1 MDFEIIDRLCE
12 SIRLMQEIIRKQ
24 EEIIAQHEIIL
35 TEQLIELKEINENNL
50 STIEHLRRKSEHGC

>member
-24 EEIIAQHEIIL
+24 EEIIAQHEIIMTGQL
-35 TEQLIELKEINENNL
+35 TELKEINESNL
-50 STIEHLRRKSEHGC
+50 TTIEHLRRESNGR

>member
-24 EEIIAQHEIIL
+24 EEIIAQHEIIMTGQL
-35 TEQLIELKEINENNL
+35 TEIKEINESNL
-50 STIEHLRRKSEHGC
+50 TVIEHLRREKDGR

>member
-35 TEQLIELKEINENNL
+35 TGQLTELKEINENNL
-50 STIEHLRRKSEHGC
+50 STIEHLRRESDGR